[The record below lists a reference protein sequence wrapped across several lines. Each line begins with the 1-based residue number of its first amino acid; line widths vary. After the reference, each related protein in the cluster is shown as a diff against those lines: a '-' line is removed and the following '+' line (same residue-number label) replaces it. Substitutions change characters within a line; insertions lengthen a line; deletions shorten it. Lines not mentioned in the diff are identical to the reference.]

1 MPRGKKKKTKKTD
14 TGPQKGKANDGND
27 GNDASDVSDGEMDGF
42 KLTNLIQK
50 TRKILDVLLFIICCS
65 LDIDGLKSIYP
76 LVGYIETSI
85 LICIE
90 IVLSEDEEIIIID
103 DANSERIKEI
113 MPTIK
118 EDIKNINTL
127 IVQFREWL
135 FDTEK
140 TGKKIHEEIKIV
152 KKDLNENKVV
162 TAAINT
168 QGGGAVTEKISSTF
182 DEACDSNNPD
192 IHCTL
197 NYYNNRDKLI
207 EGIIKIYE
215 KIFNILDVIDI
226 FECSN
231 NEKEAKTTSFKFL
244 IVMGA
249 FLNGFLNM
257 ISSLLINIPQLQTL
271 LKIFYPKILNNLERV
286 NGKFNATFF
295 DLMGIDLSLFQDSYS
310 TQIRKLYAGFA
321 EMETKSGELHLE
333 GKIQARYVFIT
344 QGEDARLVL
353 TKEMTDFWEK
363 QYRKRFRD
371 AKNDPTIQPIPCL
384 PSTQDTPAASAAP
397 ASASAPAPA
406 PAPAAAPAASAAPAP
421 ASAPAPAP
429 AAAPAASPAP
439 APAPAAAPAP
449 APAVGGHRS
458 IHDISLQDRLQA
470 IRYSN
475 INQFIDT
482 RSLKGLFILHNYN
495 KYNNYSS

>member
-1 MPRGKKKKTKKTD
+1 MPPGKKNNGKKNKKP
-14 TGPQKGKANDGND
+14 GPQKSKANDGNDGND

-76 LVGYIETSI
+76 LVGYIETSV

-103 DANSERIKEI
+103 DANSEQIEAI

-140 TGKKIHEEIKIV
+140 TGKNINEEIKTM
-152 KKDLNENKVV
+152 KKKLNEDENI

-168 QGGGAVTEKISSTF
+168 QGGGAVNEEISSTF

-192 IHCTL
+192 LQCTL
-197 NYYNNRDKLI
+197 KYYNNRDKLI
-207 EGIIKIYE
+207 EGIIKLYE
-215 KIFNILDVIDI
+215 KIFNIVDVIDI

-321 EMETKSGELHLE
+321 EMETNSGELPLE
-333 GKIQARYVFIT
+333 GKIKARYVFIT

-353 TKEMTDFWEK
+353 TKEMTDFWET
-363 QYRKRFRD
+363 QYRKRFID
-371 AKNDPTIQPIPCL
+371 AKNDPTVQPIPCI
-384 PSTQDTPAASAAP
+384 PSTQGIEAPVAPVAPVAPTPV
-397 ASASAPAPA
+397 
-406 PAPAAAPAASAAPAP
+406 
-421 ASAPAPAP
+421 
-429 AAAPAASPAP
+429 
-439 APAPAAAPAP
+439 
-449 APAVGGHRS
+449 AVGGHRS
-458 IHDISLQDRLQA
+458 IHDISLQDKLQS

-482 RSLKGLFILHNYN
+482 RSLKGLFLLHNYN
-495 KYNNYSS
+495 KYNKYNKYNS